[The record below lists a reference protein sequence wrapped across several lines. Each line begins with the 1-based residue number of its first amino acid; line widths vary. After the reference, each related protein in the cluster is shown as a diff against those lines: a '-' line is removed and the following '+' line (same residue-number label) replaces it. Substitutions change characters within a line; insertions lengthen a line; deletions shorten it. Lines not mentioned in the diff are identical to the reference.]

1 MDNNSIFFDK
11 LKKINFFTSNVKK
24 YDANSDNT
32 NEVIKLANIASGEM
46 GIRGTIDNIQHFLND
61 IKGFDGLAFE
71 LKGIDEVD
79 FSQEHIDAEGK
90 VRIYLPVKYRWSIN
104 VDEAKAISKKYDLNI
119 WIEVFETYLG
129 FREEVC
135 IVGGVV
141 VYSDYIEWDYYQGE
155 W

>member
-1 MDNNSIFFDK
+1 M
-11 LKKINFFTSNVKK
+11 
-24 YDANSDNT
+24 
-32 NEVIKLANIASGEM
+32 ANIANGEM
-46 GIRGTIDNIQHFLND
+46 GIRGTINNIQHFFND

-79 FSQEHIDAEGK
+79 FSQEHIDDEGK
-90 VRIYLPVKYRWSIN
+90 VKIYLPVEYRWAIN
-104 VDEAKAISKKYDLNI
+104 VNEAKAISKKYDLNI

-135 IVGGVV
+135 IIGGNV
-141 VYSDYIEWDYYQGE
+141 VYSDYIEWGYYQGE

>member
-1 MDNNSIFFDK
+1 M
-11 LKKINFFTSNVKK
+11 KKFNFFTSNVKK
-24 YDANSDNT
+24 YDANSDNS

-71 LKGIDEVD
+71 LKGMDEVD
-79 FSQEHIDAEGK
+79 FSQEHIDDEGK
-90 VRIYLPVKYRWSIN
+90 VKIYLHVEYRWAIN
-104 VDEAKAISKKYDLNI
+104 VDEAKTISKKYDLNL

-135 IVGGVV
+135 IISGDV
-141 VYSDYIEWDYYQGE
+141 VYSDYVEWDYYQGE

>member
-1 MDNNSIFFDK
+1 M
-11 LKKINFFTSNVKK
+11 
-24 YDANSDNT
+24 
-32 NEVIKLANIASGEM
+32 ANIANGEM
-46 GIRGTIDNIQHFLND
+46 GIRGNIDNIQHFLND
-61 IKGFDGLAFE
+61 IKVIDGLAFE
-71 LKGIDEVD
+71 LKGIDAVD

-90 VRIYLPVKYRWSIN
+90 VKIYLPVEYRWSIN

-119 WIEVFETYLG
+119 WIEVFEIYLG

-141 VYSDYIEWDYYQGE
+141 VYSDCVEWDYYQGE

>member
-1 MDNNSIFFDK
+1 M
-11 LKKINFFTSNVKK
+11 
-24 YDANSDNT
+24 
-32 NEVIKLANIASGEM
+32 ANIASGEM

-71 LKGIDEVD
+71 LKGMDEVD
-79 FSQEHIDAEGK
+79 FSQEHIDDEGK
-90 VRIYLPVKYRWSIN
+90 VKIYLHVECRWAIN

-135 IVGGVV
+135 IIGGVV

>member
-1 MDNNSIFFDK
+1 M
-11 LKKINFFTSNVKK
+11 
-24 YDANSDNT
+24 
-32 NEVIKLANIASGEM
+32 ANIASGEI
-46 GIRGTIDNIQHFLND
+46 GIRGTVENIQYFFND
-61 IKGFDGLAFE
+61 IKEFEFE

-90 VRIYLPVKYRWSIN
+90 VRIYLPVKYRWAIN
-104 VDEAKAISKKYDLNI
+104 VDEAKTISKKYDLNL

-141 VYSDYIEWDYYQGE
+141 VYSDYVEWYYYQGE

>member
-1 MDNNSIFFDK
+1 MDNNSIIFDK

-24 YDANSDNT
+24 YDANSDNS

-61 IKGFDGLAFE
+61 IKGFDGLTFE
-71 LKGIDEVD
+71 LEGIDEVN

-104 VDEAKAISKKYDLNI
+104 VDEAKTISKKYDLNI

-135 IVGGVV
+135 IIGGNV
-141 VYSDYIEWDYYQGE
+141 VYSDFVEWNYYQGE

>member
-1 MDNNSIFFDK
+1 M
-11 LKKINFFTSNVKK
+11 NFFTSNVKK
-24 YDANSDNT
+24 YDANSDNS

-46 GIRGTIDNIQHFLND
+46 GIRGTIDNIQRFLND
-61 IKGFDGLAFE
+61 IKVIDGLAFE
-71 LKGIDEVD
+71 LRGIDEVD

-90 VRIYLPVKYRWSIN
+90 LRIYLPVKYRWSIN

-141 VYSDYIEWDYYQGE
+141 VYSDCVEWDYYQGE

>member
-24 YDANSDNT
+24 YDANSDNS

-61 IKGFDGLAFE
+61 IKGFDGLTFE
-71 LKGIDEVD
+71 LKGMDEVD

-104 VDEAKAISKKYDLNI
+104 VDEAKTISKKYDLNI

-135 IVGGVV
+135 IIGGVV